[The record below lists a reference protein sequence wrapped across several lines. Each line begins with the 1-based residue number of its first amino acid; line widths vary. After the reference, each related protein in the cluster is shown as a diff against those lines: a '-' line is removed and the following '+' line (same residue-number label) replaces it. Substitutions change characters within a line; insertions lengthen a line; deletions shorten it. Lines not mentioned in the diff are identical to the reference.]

1 VNQGYQD
8 ETRAPLTR
16 AQIRV
21 VLPTLAHVTKRAARF
36 VADRLER
43 LTRWESPEDLAAIDA
58 HVQDWFD
65 SVRRLGGVPR
75 GMWLVEFPGRAGW
88 FGWQEGD
95 ADITLYRPHGAPP
108 EERGPLH

>member
-1 VNQGYQD
+1 MNQGYQD

-43 LTRWESPEDLAAIDA
+43 LTRWESPEEED
-58 HVQDWFD
+58 
-65 SVRRLGGVPR
+65 R
-75 GMWLVEFPGRAGW
+75 
-88 FGWQEGD
+88 
-95 ADITLYRPHGAPP
+95 PP
-108 EERGPLH
+108 EEEEEDRPPLLLDSLVWWACV